1 MTEEQ
6 IVERLRSDNEHFR
19 RLFEEHRVLDL
30 QIDEMDKKLYLTT
43 EEDFRRKEI
52 QKEKLFK
59 KDKIA
64 EMIRQYKKVSNYSM
78 AAGVS
83 SEG

>member
-1 MTEEQ
+1 MTEQQ

-19 RLFEEHRVLDL
+19 RLFEEHRLLDL
-30 QIDEMDKKLYLTT
+30 KIDEMDKKLYLTT
-43 EEDFRRKEI
+43 EEDLRRKEI

-59 KDKIA
+59 KDRIA
-64 EMIRQYKKVSNYSM
+64 EMIRQYKKMPDYSM